1 MHNDRV
7 TRRLLP
13 RPGAGLL
20 PAVLVAAVLVA
31 AVLVL
36 SGCGGGGSSSPG
48 SGSSGP
54 SGTTSSGTQGGS
66 TPTSPAGSVQGVA
79 LTAQGSDLKLGQSA
93 KVSWQPNQK
102 QVGVLKLAVTKLQ
115 RVPISVFHDWRL
127 DPATRKSTPYFAHVK
142 VTNLG
147 KSDLSQVPVP
157 LYLLDR
163 RNTLLQA
170 STFRAQ
176 FAACPSRPLPDHFTH
191 GKKATVCLVYFAP
204 QHGKLD
210 AISFRPTQD
219 FDAITWHGPLSKP
232 SKKKH

>member
-1 MHNDRV
+1 M
-7 TRRLLP
+7 
-13 RPGAGLL
+13 
-20 PAVLVAAVLVA
+20 LVAT
-31 AVLVL
+31 VLVL
-36 SGCGGGGSSSPG
+36 SGCGGGSSSSPG
-48 SGSSGP
+48 TGSSGP
-54 SGTTSSGTQGGS
+54 GGTSTSATPGGS
-66 TPTSPAGSVQGVA
+66 SPTRSVQGVA
-79 LTAQGSDLKLGQSA
+79 LTPQGTELALGQSA

-102 QVGVLKLAVTKLQ
+102 KVGVLKLTVTRLQ
-115 RVPISVFHDWRL
+115 RVSISAFHDWRL
-127 DPATRKSTPYFAHVK
+127 DPATRKSTPYFVHVK

-147 KSDLSQVPVP
+147 RSDLSQVPVP

-176 FAACPSRPLPDHFTH
+176 FAACPSRPLPDHFRH
-191 GKKATVCLVYFAP
+191 GKRATVCLVYFAP

-232 SKKKH
+232 SKKKHTKKH

>member
-1 MHNDRV
+1 M

-13 RPGAGLL
+13 GPGGALL
-20 PAVLVAAVLVA
+20 VT

-36 SGCGGGGSSSPG
+36 SGCGGGGSSNPG
-48 SGSSGP
+48 AGSSGP
-54 SGTTSSGTQGGS
+54 TGTTSSATQGGS
-66 TPTSPAGSVQGVA
+66 SPTSQASSVQGVA
-79 LTAQGSDLKLGQSA
+79 LTAQGTELRLGQSA
-93 KVSWQPNQK
+93 RVSWQPDQK
-102 QVGVLKLAVTKLQ
+102 KVGVLKLAVTKLQ
-115 RVPISVFHDWRL
+115 RVSIGVFRDWRL
-127 DPATRKSTPYFAHVK
+127 DRATRRSTPYFVHAEVK
-142 VTNLG
+142 NLG
-147 KSDLSQVPVP
+147 RSDLSQVPVP

-170 STFRAQ
+170 STFRAR

-191 GKKATVCLVYFAP
+191 RAKATVCLVYFAP
-204 QHGKLD
+204 QHGKLA